1 MRQASSFIIC
11 SNHSQ
16 HINLLLCLL
25 DQDHYPVM
33 DHTDFPG
40 VSDGDPNPAL
50 GAMDM
55 FYEMGDDG
63 DLVIHRVESDQVVY
77 KPQRHKVK
85 MLGKYLV
92 GGMLGEGSYGTV
104 KELLDTETLCRR
116 AVKILKR
123 RKLRKIPNGE
133 QNVRREISL
142 LKRLRHCNVIQLI
155 DVIHNEEKQK
165 MYMIMEYCASE
176 LQEMLDSVPEK
187 KFPVWQAHGYF
198 CQLINGLE
206 YLHSQGIIHKDIKP
220 GNLLVTND
228 ECLKITDL
236 GVAEALDQFAR
247 TDECRTGQG
256 SPAFQPPEIANGQ
269 DVFSGFKVDV
279 WSSGV
284 TLYNITT
291 GKYPY
296 DGDNIYKLF
305 ENISKGD
312 YSIPDG
318 VSEMLS
324 DLLKGMLAYDATVR
338 YTLQQIRQHPWYL
351 KQHPRVFASVKIPPR
366 PEDPDDFLRTMTVL
380 PSLHTMHYGEDTDE
394 EEDDD
399 PVSVPGH
406 EYLASQPEVRDQEED
421 GSLQGAAAVI
431 NSDHGPRGKKSK
443 SRKSKFSGCKQS

>member
-1 MRQASSFIIC
+1 MDPEEFSGASFLFGDQ
-11 SNHSQ
+11 NAAA
-16 HINLLLCLL
+16 L
-25 DQDHYPVM
+25 DLFY
-33 DHTDFPG
+33 
-40 VSDGDPNPAL
+40 DGA
-50 GAMDM
+50 
-55 FYEMGDDG
+55 EDG

-77 KPQRHKVK
+77 KPQRQKVK

-104 KELLDTETLCRR
+104 KELLDTESLCRR
-116 AVKILKR
+116 AVKILKK

-133 QNVRREISL
+133 QNVRR
-142 LKRLRHCNVIQLI
+142 
-155 DVIHNEEKQK
+155 
-165 MYMIMEYCASE
+165 YMIMEYCASE

-198 CQLINGLE
+198 CQLIDGLE
-206 YLHSQGIIHKDIKP
+206 YLHSHGIIHKDIKP

-236 GVAEALDQFAR
+236 GVAEALDQFAW
-247 TDECRTGQG
+247 TDECRTSQG

-269 DVFSGFKVDV
+269 AVFSGFKVDV

-296 DGDNIYKLF
+296 EGDNIYKLF

-312 YSIPDG
+312 YTIPEG

-338 YTLQQIRQHPWYL
+338 YTLQQIREHPWFMKY
-351 KQHPRVFASVKIPPR
+351 HPRLCARVRIPPR
-366 PEDPDDFLRTMTVL
+366 PEDPEDTLRSMTVIPRL
-380 PSLHTMHYGEDTDE
+380 NSMHYGDED
-394 EEDDD
+394 
-399 PVSVPGH
+399 
-406 EYLASQPEVRDQEED
+406 AEED
-421 GSLQGAAAVI
+421 GEVEDHIQDLAASHYQEANNQNESFQIQDHTVPFEHQSSLEAIAEDEDASQGMPEKAGAAA
-431 NSDHGPRGKKSK
+431 SDGEVKVKKGKNRN
-443 SRKSKFSGCKQS
+443 RKGKFSSCKQS